1 MKLYF
6 VRHGQTQFN
15 KDGLI
20 TGQIDEPLIEE
31 GIQEA
36 EATAEEMDTNYT
48 EIYSSDL
55 LRCRQTAEIL
65 NRKLNLEI
73 KYDKRL
79 RERHFGS
86 IAGKK
91 FEDTDPTGELR
102 KRDLSCMYDYRQ
114 YGGESVEDV
123 KNRIFSFINEVK
135 AKEGKILIVTHGG
148 VVRLLHNIVNNQKHD
163 HIKNSSIHEFEF

>member
-1 MKLYF
+1 MKLFF

-20 TGQIDEPLIEE
+20 TGHIDEPLIEE
-31 GIQEA
+31 GFKEA
-36 EATAEEMDTNYT
+36 EATMEEMDANYA

-65 NRKLNLEI
+65 NKKLNLEI

-79 RERHFGS
+79 RERDFGS

-102 KRDLSCMYDYRQ
+102 KRDLSCIYDYRQ

-123 KNRIFSFINEVK
+123 KNRLFSFINELK
-135 AKEGKILIVTHGG
+135 NKEGRILIVTHGG
-148 VVRLLHNIVNNQKHD
+148 VIRLLHHTVNNQKQD
-163 HIKNSSIHEFEF
+163 HVKNSSIHEFEF